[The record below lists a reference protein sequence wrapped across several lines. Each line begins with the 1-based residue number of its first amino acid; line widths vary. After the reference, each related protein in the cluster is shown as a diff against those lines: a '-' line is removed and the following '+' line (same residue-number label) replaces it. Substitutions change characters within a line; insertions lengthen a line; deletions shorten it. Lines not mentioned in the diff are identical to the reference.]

1 MKKLRILEEKTIET
15 NVGTQR
21 KFADSKIELLSPF
34 SIFKE
39 NKERSVIC
47 MQLQLIVAIIVAILA
62 VVFALQNAV
71 PITVSFLT
79 WRFESSLALV
89 LLIVL
94 ALGILMSLLVSVPSR
109 VKRMKLIS
117 NQKKKIQELES
128 SLQRE
133 SESKTREE
141 TGIKVEEETES
152 DEPELP
158 LE

>member
-1 MKKLRILEEKTIET
+1 
-15 NVGTQR
+15 
-21 KFADSKIELLSPF
+21 
-34 SIFKE
+34 
-39 NKERSVIC
+39 

-71 PITVSFLT
+71 PITVSILT

-89 LLIVL
+89 LLITV
-94 ALGILMSLLVSVPSR
+94 ALGVIMSLLVSVPSKIKR
-109 VKRMKLIS
+109 VKLIS

-133 SESKTREE
+133 GGSKTREE
-141 TGIKVEEETES
+141 TGIKVEEEIES

>member
-1 MKKLRILEEKTIET
+1 MKKLRILEEKTFET

-21 KFADSKIELLSPF
+21 KFADSKIDLSPF

-39 NKERSVIC
+39 NKERSVVC
-47 MQLQLIVAIIVAILA
+47 MQVQLIVAIIVAILA

-89 LLIVL
+89 LLITV
-94 ALGILMSLLVSVPSR
+94 ALGIIMSLLVSVPSTI
-109 VKRMKLIS
+109 KKMKLIS
-117 NQKKKIQELES
+117 SQKKKIQELES

-133 SESKTREE
+133 NESKTREE
-141 TGIKVEEETES
+141 TGIKIEEEIES
-152 DEPELP
+152 EEQELP

>member
-1 MKKLRILEEKTIET
+1 MKKLRILEEKVVEPY
-15 NVGTQR
+15 VGIQR
-21 KFADSKIELLSPF
+21 KFADSKIKLSPF

-39 NKERSVIC
+39 IKERSVVC

-71 PITVSFLT
+71 PIKVSFLT

-89 LLIVL
+89 LLITL
-94 ALGILMSLLVSVPSR
+94 ALGILMSLLVSVPSMI
-109 VKRMKLIS
+109 KRRKMIS

-128 SLQRE
+128 GFQKE

-141 TGIKVEEETES
+141 NGIKIEEEIES
-152 DEPELP
+152 EESELP

>member
-1 MKKLRILEEKTIET
+1 
-15 NVGTQR
+15 
-21 KFADSKIELLSPF
+21 
-34 SIFKE
+34 
-39 NKERSVIC
+39 

-89 LLIVL
+89 LLITV
-94 ALGILMSLLVSVPSR
+94 ALGIIISLLVSVPSMIR
-109 VKRMKLIS
+109 TRKIIS
-117 NQKKKIQELES
+117 GQKKKIQELES

-141 TGIKVEEETES
+141 TESKIEEEIES

>member
-1 MKKLRILEEKTIET
+1 
-15 NVGTQR
+15 
-21 KFADSKIELLSPF
+21 
-34 SIFKE
+34 
-39 NKERSVIC
+39 
-47 MQLQLIVAIIVAILA
+47 MQVQLIVAIIVAILA

-89 LLIVL
+89 LLITV
-94 ALGILMSLLVSVPSR
+94 ALGVIMSLLVSVPSKIKR
-109 VKRMKLIS
+109 VKLIS

-133 SESKTREE
+133 TESKTKEE
-141 TGIKVEEETES
+141 TGIKTEEEIES

-158 LE
+158 LK

>member
-1 MKKLRILEEKTIET
+1 MKKLRILEEKTVET

-21 KFADSKIELLSPF
+21 KFADSKIDCHRFLF
-34 SIFKE
+34 SKKIQ
-39 NKERSVIC
+39 ERSVIC

-117 NQKKKIQELES
+117 SQKKKIQELES

-133 SESKTREE
+133 SEGKIR
-141 TGIKVEEETES
+141 EETES
-152 DEPELP
+152 KIEEEIEKDESELP

>member
-1 MKKLRILEEKTIET
+1 
-15 NVGTQR
+15 
-21 KFADSKIELLSPF
+21 
-34 SIFKE
+34 
-39 NKERSVIC
+39 
-47 MQLQLIVAIIVAILA
+47 MQLQLIAAIIVAILG

-71 PITVSFLT
+71 PIAVSFLT

-89 LLIVL
+89 LLITL
-94 ALGILMSLLVSVPSR
+94 ALGILMSLLVSVPSMIR
-109 VKRMKLIS
+109 TKKIIS
-117 NQKKKIQELES
+117 SQKKKIQKLEN

-141 TGIKVEEETES
+141 TGIKVEEEIES

>member
-1 MKKLRILEEKTIET
+1 
-15 NVGTQR
+15 
-21 KFADSKIELLSPF
+21 
-34 SIFKE
+34 
-39 NKERSVIC
+39 

-89 LLIVL
+89 LLITL
-94 ALGILMSLLVSVPSR
+94 ALGILMSLLVSVPSMI
-109 VKRMKLIS
+109 KRRKIIS
-117 NQKKKIQELES
+117 NQKKKIQVLES

-133 SESKTREE
+133 NKSKIREE
-141 TGIKVEEETES
+141 TGIKVEEEIKSE
-152 DEPELP
+152 EPELP

>member
-1 MKKLRILEEKTIET
+1 
-15 NVGTQR
+15 
-21 KFADSKIELLSPF
+21 
-34 SIFKE
+34 
-39 NKERSVIC
+39 

-71 PITVSFLT
+71 PIVVSFLA

-89 LLIVL
+89 LLITL
-94 ALGILMSLLVSVPSR
+94 ALGIIMSLLVSVPPTI
-109 VKRMKLIS
+109 KKMKLIS
-117 NQKKKIQELES
+117 SQKKRIQELES

-141 TGIKVEEETES
+141 NRIIVEEEIES
-152 DEPELP
+152 NEPELP